1 MLTQVIEMFSAFVLY
16 INFKYSMRNK
26 EQVNVTELVD
36 IWRVLMVDVVG
47 LTYFFNINKEIIGG
61 IH

>member
-47 LTYFFNINKEIIGG
+47 LTYFFNIIRR
-61 IH
+61 